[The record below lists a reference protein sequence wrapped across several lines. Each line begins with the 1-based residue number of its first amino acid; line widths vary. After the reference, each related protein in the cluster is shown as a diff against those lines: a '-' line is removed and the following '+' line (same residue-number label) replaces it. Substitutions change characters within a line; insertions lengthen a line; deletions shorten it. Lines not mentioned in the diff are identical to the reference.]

1 MARAAL
7 REQHSGEP
15 LAGPYRVTL
24 SFFFEEPK
32 KPSHPFPSRGD
43 LDKYTRN
50 ALDSAEQGGILT
62 SDSAVI
68 ELSAVK
74 RWGSPRTEM
83 LVEEIDG
90 Y

>member
-43 LDKYTRN
+43 IDKYSRN
-50 ALDSAEQGGILT
+50 ALDAAEQGGILT
-62 SDSAVI
+62 NDSAVI

>member
-1 MARAAL
+1 MAREEL
-7 REQHSGEP
+7 RLQHAGDP
-15 LAGPYRVTL
+15 LSPPYRVTL
-24 SFFFEEPK
+24 TFFFEEPR

-43 LDKYTRN
+43 IDKYSRN
-50 ALDSAEQGGILT
+50 ALDAAEQGGILS

-74 RWGSPRTEM
+74 RWGAPRTEL
-83 LVEEIDG
+83 LVEEVDG